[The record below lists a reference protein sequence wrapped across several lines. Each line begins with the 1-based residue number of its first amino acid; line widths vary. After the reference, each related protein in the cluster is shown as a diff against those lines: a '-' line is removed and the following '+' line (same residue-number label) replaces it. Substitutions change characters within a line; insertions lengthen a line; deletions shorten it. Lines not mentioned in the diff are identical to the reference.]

1 MLARTAIHGVA
12 EVGECHCRVLA
23 NVLFPNWLVT
33 GLLLG
38 LLIFLTYK
46 TAKKA
51 LSLHNCEVRY
61 LAQRE
66 EQKCQSSKNRK
77 GQGSGSRADAAEARV
92 MALGPQPTPGRV
104 GPLPSDQAAQ
114 TDIDRDTREALAL
127 SAAGRPGSSE
137 PLRSSGQSGSSG
149 GETESGSSGVAPWEE
164 AAEEPPSAQASP
176 YAFSSSCTLSA
187 ECSSP
192 HCMPGQGMLSISGPF
207 QSSLLLCQACPASAG
222 R

>member
-1 MLARTAIHGVA
+1 MASHGVA
-12 EVGECHCRVLA
+12 EVGMCHCRVLA

-33 GLLLG
+33 TLLLG

-51 LSLHNCEVRY
+51 LSLHRCEVRY

-66 EQKCQSSKNRK
+66 EQKCQPSKNREGK
-77 GQGSGSRADAAEARV
+77 GLGSKADAEEARMV
-92 MALGPQPTPGRV
+92 VVAQQPSLSTARA
-104 GPLPSDQAAQ
+104 LPSHVATQAG
-114 TDIDRDTREALAL
+114 IDRDARQALAL
-127 SAAGRPGSSE
+127 SAAGRLGSSE
-137 PLRSSGQSGSSG
+137 RLRSSGQPGSSEGETGPGSSG
-149 GETESGSSGVAPWEE
+149 AGAWQAAAGE
-164 AAEEPPSAQASP
+164 PSFARASL
-176 YAFSSSCTLSA
+176 YAFSPSCTLSA

-192 HCMPGQGMLSISGPF
+192 HCMPGQGMLSISEPF

>member
-1 MLARTAIHGVA
+1 M
-12 EVGECHCRVLA
+12 CHCRVLA

-51 LSLHNCEVRY
+51 LSLHRCEVRY

-66 EQKCQSSKNRK
+66 EQRCQPSENRK
-77 GQGSGSRADAAEARV
+77 GQGSGSRVSAAEAKM
-92 MALGPQPTPGRV
+92 MALASQPTPGRA
-104 GPLPSDQAAQ
+104 PALPGDLAAQ
-114 TDIDRDTREALAL
+114 ADFDQDTRKAPAL
-127 SAAGRPGSSE
+127 SAAGRLSSPGQ
-137 PLRSSGQSGSSG
+137 LGSSG
-149 GETESGSSGVAPWEE
+149 GETGSGSTRAGAWQG

-176 YAFSSSCTLSA
+176 NA
-187 ECSSP
+187 SSP
-192 HCMPGQGMLSISGPF
+192 LLHPLSRALQLALYTWARHAGLRQLS
-207 QSSLLLCQACPASAG
+207 QRSLLHCQACPASAG